1 MAGDSPADAGG
12 QQGGAAAAGMSASC
26 ALVSAVLPLT
36 NQNMGR
42 GIMAG
47 VDPYGAGQRMP
58 HPAHGGLESAI
69 AVSGDEPAG
78 QALSSLR
85 QAGASLV
92 VTLGAGGRPQEVVP
106 AKTLAATPPGQ
117 QVATCKP
124 AWPAATFIQPSSA
137 EDAQRVAV
145 DNEHQPF
152 LGHRTV
158 VVENGRIAGVVPVP
172 ALISLWG
179 ARSRPHL

>member
-1 MAGDSPADAGG
+1 
-12 QQGGAAAAGMSASC
+12 MSASC
-26 ALVSAVLPLT
+26 AQVS
-36 NQNMGR
+36 
-42 GIMAG
+42 
-47 VDPYGAGQRMP
+47 
-58 HPAHGGLESAI
+58 
-69 AVSGDEPAG
+69 
-78 QALSSLR
+78 
-85 QAGASLV
+85 
-92 VTLGAGGRPQEVVP
+92 AGGRPQEVVP

-172 ALISLWG
+172 ALLARPGRTSRLLERLFWATGSLVMRVRYG
-179 ARSRPHL
+179 RMSGSPQRHPPQPPSSSS